1 MTKFERVHDEAGVE
15 VWVGVYGPFVDQV
28 LVVDPGNEDL
38 MYEDNS
44 FTPDG
49 TPCKVMDL
57 FVFTNAYGAHS
68 PLVTQVLAC
77 L

>member
-1 MTKFERVHDEAGVE
+1 MQSFERVWNRDGVE
-15 VWVGVYGPFVDQV
+15 VWVGVHGPYVDQV
-28 LVVDPGNEDL
+28 LVVDPDNEHL
-38 MYEDNS
+38 LYEQDTY
-44 FTPDG
+44 TPDG